1 LTGKQRPA
9 HDERNRLNPRA
20 RAHEQAK
27 RSMSAADNDA
37 ALVLLE
43 KIAAR
48 DATAMEAFYR
58 QYARQVYAFALRQ
71 LGRPS
76 DAEDAVIDTYP
87 GLLRLR
93 DRHGRGR
100 ADAEHPRRRAEKRA
114 SQALRN
120 RQGSR
125 RARQ

>member
-9 HDERNRLNPRA
+9 HDEKSIEPA
-20 RAHEQAK
+20 SAAHTTHAK
-27 RSMSAADNDA
+27 RSMSAADNDE

-48 DATAMEAFYR
+48 DATAMEAFY
-58 QYARQVYAFALRQ
+58 RQVYAFALRQ

-87 GLLRLR
+87 GFPTPVR
-93 DRHGRGR
+93 
-100 ADAEHPRRRAEKRA
+100 
-114 SQALRN
+114 S
-120 RQGSR
+120 S
-125 RARQ
+125 RARPR